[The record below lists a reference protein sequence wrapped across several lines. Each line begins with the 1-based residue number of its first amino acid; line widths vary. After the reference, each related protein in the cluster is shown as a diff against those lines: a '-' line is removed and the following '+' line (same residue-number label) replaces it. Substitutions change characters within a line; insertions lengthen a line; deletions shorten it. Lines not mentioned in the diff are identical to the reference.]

1 MLKVISKE
9 PNERNNFAKD
19 STKYL
24 VLRNLKSAVKKLKA
38 ARAELHWSVIEA
50 IEMGAEADDIA
61 EDVFLAVIEAF
72 KEDWMIKDSDI
83 PK

>member
-1 MLKVISKE
+1 MLKAITKK
-9 PNERNNFAKD
+9 PNEQNNFEKD

-24 VLRNLKSAVKKLKA
+24 VLRNLKRAVEKLKE

-61 EDVFLAVIEAF
+61 EDIFFAVTEALR
-72 KEDWMIKDSDI
+72 EDWMIKDSDI
-83 PK
+83 PQ